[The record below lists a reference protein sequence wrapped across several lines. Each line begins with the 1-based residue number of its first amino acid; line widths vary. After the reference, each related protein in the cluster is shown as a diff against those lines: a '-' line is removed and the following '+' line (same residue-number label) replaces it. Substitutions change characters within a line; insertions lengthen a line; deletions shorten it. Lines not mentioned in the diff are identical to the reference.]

1 MRFTFCFSRSCSP
14 YPISF
19 ALRSCPCCPGAKFL
33 FSIPQEGLKHLS
45 PFRNSF
51 IPSLRHNLHTGP
63 IYLAKLNSPSLGR
76 AAAVVRDR
84 GHISNGAD
92 FQTRSLQ
99 CSDSRIPSRTG
110 SLHTHFESAHTRF
123 ARAVCGGY
131 CSLLG
136 CEWRPFARTF
146 EAKRAGAG
154 PTHDI
159 PFQIRYRDR
168 GVIERSLNVSYAC
181 RHDFL
186 FLLLCTFFL
195 RLTCH
200 QNSPFTVGRS
210 AKRKPDR
217 TQPQ

>member
-63 IYLAKLNSPSLGR
+63 IYLAKLNSPSLRR

-84 GHISNGAD
+84 RHISNGAN
-92 FQTRSLQ
+92 FQARRLQ
-99 CSDSRIPSRTG
+99 CANSGIPSG
-110 SLHTHFESAHTRF
+110 AGPLHIHLERAHTRF
-123 ARAVCGGY
+123 TRAVRSSD
-131 CSLLG
+131 CSLLR
-136 CEWRPFARTF
+136 CEWCSLSGTL

-159 PFQIRYRDR
+159 TFQIRYRDS
-168 GVIERSLNVSYAC
+168 GVIESSLNVGYAH
-181 RHDFL
+181 RHHFL
-186 FLLLCTFFL
+186 
-195 RLTCH
+195 
-200 QNSPFTVGRS
+200 
-210 AKRKPDR
+210 
-217 TQPQ
+217 